1 MMLEIC
7 KEFQEFI
14 KIQGLAIYNNADKI
28 TNNVSNL

>member
-7 KEFQEFI
+7 KECQEFI
-14 KIQGLAIYNNADKI
+14 KIQGLAIYSNADKI